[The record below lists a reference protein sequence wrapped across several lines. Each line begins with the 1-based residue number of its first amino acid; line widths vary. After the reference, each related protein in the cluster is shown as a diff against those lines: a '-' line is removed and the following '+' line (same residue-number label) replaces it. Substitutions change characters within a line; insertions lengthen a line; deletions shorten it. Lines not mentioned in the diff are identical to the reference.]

1 MESSLIQKLDR
12 CLLSSHPILFTG
24 AGFSLGAT
32 NGNGEAIP
40 SGNVLKKNILIELLG
55 FKENSDEYN
64 DLFTYSLADICSFAS
79 EQVSELKVHDFIVS
93 QFIDCTPQDFHKII
107 ATFSFW
113 RKIYTINIDDVI
125 ENSVPNGYLIVQ
137 NTERPFSYT
146 RAKQKEYI
154 KLHGCVR
161 NRSGNLVFSNQQ
173 YVDSMLH
180 STDYRFNSF
189 AQDMQIENFVV
200 VGTEMNEINLD
211 YYLRLFSSVS
221 SKTSHGQL
229 FFINPRP
236 SLIFKSKVSKIGA
249 HILEWTTEE
258 FANHLKSLTKTKDS
272 YSKSHIIDD
281 FLYVKDKYEKDKK
294 FKGYNSYL
302 YFGQHPDYRDIIYDW
317 DFSNPEI
324 KNKLSDIVS
333 YIGSRR
339 GCKLMVAFYG
349 KSMTG
354 KSTYLKRIAINLVN
368 ENVAVYD
375 FCGKKF
381 DTEDFRKKT
390 RIIAEDTIALI
401 FDNASFYYS
410 EIKSLIN
417 NYPKEKNILVI
428 TAARTYSHNRKRYCL
443 VSETWYE
450 EMLIDGNTNSR
461 DNVFAI
467 DIAEKLDKKGL
478 LGKLKAKS
486 FDERVA
492 YISSYQDVESCLF
505 TITNGSYFQKRQL
518 NAFFEKKNKLQQ
530 SKGIEL
536 LRQLAI
542 FSKLDLPYIPL
553 EIVTLMYG
561 RDSNNILN
569 ICDDYI
575 TYYRDSNGIALRDS
589 FLVPHLFQIKSQHYI
604 QLLKKLLVVIS
615 PQVLDKQHTYWNEI
629 ASSLMKCRL
638 LRSVLR
644 LKNSDVKNLLSDIK
658 SYYNDD
664 YNYWLQV
671 GLSEQYD
678 SDYELALNHFRQAES
693 MSPSSYIVRNAIA
706 RNFLRQANEIID
718 YETANKLLQEGER
731 MMKQLIA
738 DREDFQV
745 KAYSTHCLLF
755 EKIRF
760 YRRNGLVPDE
770 STLREMYEMLN
781 AIKSKDADGPMTK
794 HINNVFFGFV
804 RENNL
809 ASKLPTMNMY
819 NLEDL
824 KSLLSDEEINIEDVV
839 ENFEVD

>member
-24 AGFSLGAT
+24 AGFSLGAK

-55 FKENSDEYN
+55 YKENTDEYN
-64 DLFTYSLADICSFAS
+64 DLFTYSLADICSFAG
-79 EQVSELKVHDFIVS
+79 EQVSELKVQDFIVS

-125 ENSVPNGYLIVQ
+125 ENSVPKGYLIVQ

-249 HILEWTTEE
+249 HILEWTTEK

-324 KNKLSDIVS
+324 KNKLYDIVS

-368 ENVAVYD
+368 ENIAVYD

-417 NYPKEKNILVI
+417 NFPKEKNILVI

-450 EMLIDGNTNSR
+450 EMLIDGNTNSL

-518 NAFFEKKNKLQQ
+518 NAFFDIKNKLQQ

-589 FLVPHLFQIKSQHYI
+589 FLVPHLLQIKSQHYI

-706 RNFLRQANEIID
+706 RNYLRQANEIID

-760 YRRNGLVPDE
+760 YKRNGLVPNE
-770 STLREMYEMLN
+770 FTLREMYEMLN

-804 RENNL
+804 REKGL

-824 KSLLSDEEINIEDVV
+824 KSLFSDEEINIEDVV
-839 ENFEVD
+839 EDFEVD

>member
-1 MESSLIQKLDR
+1 MDNSLIQKLDR
-12 CLLSSHPILFTG
+12 CLLSSQPVLFTG

-32 NGNGEAIP
+32 NGQGYLIP
-40 SGNVLKKNILIELLG
+40 SGNELKKNILIKLLG
-55 FKENSDEYN
+55 FDEKSSEYSELIN
-64 DLFTYSLADICSFAS
+64 NSLADICSYANEQMS
-79 EQVSELKVHDFIVS
+79 ENRVQDFIVS
-93 QFIDCTPQDFHKII
+93 EFIDCTPKDYHITI
-107 ATFSFW
+107 ATFFSW
-113 RKIYTINIDDVI
+113 KKIYTINIDDVI
-125 ENSVPNGYLIVQ
+125 ENAVPKGSIVVQ
-137 NTERPFSYT
+137 NTERKFSYT
-146 RAKQKEYI
+146 RAKQHEYI

-189 AQDMQIENFVV
+189 AQDMQLENFVV
-200 VGTEMNEINLD
+200 VGTEMKEVNLD
-211 YYLRLFSSVS
+211 FYLRLFSSVS
-221 SKTSHGQL
+221 ERTSHGQL
-229 FFINPRP
+229 FFINPKP
-236 SLIFKSKVSKIGA
+236 SLIFKAKVKNLGA
-249 HILEWTTEE
+249 HIIEWTTEE
-258 FANHLKSLTKTKDS
+258 FANHLKSLTKTKEN
-272 YSKSHIIDD
+272 YTKSHYIED
-281 FLYVKDKYEKDKK
+281 FLYVNDKYKKDKK
-294 FKGYNSYL
+294 FKGYKSYL
-302 YFGQHPDYRDIIYDW
+302 YFGQHPDYRDIIFDW

-324 KNKLSDIVS
+324 KSKLSEIIN
-333 YIGSRR
+333 YIGS
-339 GCKLMVAFYG
+339 CKGGRLMIALYG

-354 KSTYLKRIAINLVN
+354 KSTYLKRIAIDLVN

-381 DTEDFRKKT
+381 DTDDFRKKT
-390 RIIAEDTIALI
+390 RIITEDTIALI

-417 NYPKEKNILVI
+417 SFSKDKNILVI

-450 EMLIDGNTNSR
+450 EMPIDGNTNSR

-492 YISSYQDVESCLF
+492 YISSYRDVESCLF

-518 NAFFEKKNKLQQ
+518 NAFYEKKSKLQQ
-530 SKGIEL
+530 SKGLEL

-542 FSKLDLPYIPL
+542 FSKLDLPYVPL
-553 EIVTLMYG
+553 EIVALMYG

-569 ICDDYI
+569 VCEDYI

-589 FLVPHLFQIKSQHYI
+589 YLVPHLLQIKSQHYI
-604 QLLKKLLVVIS
+604 QLLKNVLVVIS

-671 GLSEQYD
+671 GMSEQYD

-706 RNFLRQANEIID
+706 RNYLRQANETEEYD
-718 YETANKLLQEGER
+718 TALILHEKGEK
-731 MMKQLIA
+731 MMRQLID

-760 YRRNGLVPDE
+760 FKRNKIEPKETVI
-770 STLREMYEMLN
+770 REMYDMLN
-781 AIKSKDADGPMTK
+781 AIKSKDPEGPMTM
-794 HINNVFFGFV
+794 HINNVFFKFIKD
-804 RENNL
+804 NNL
-809 ASKLPTMNMY
+809 TSKLPSMNLY
-819 NLEDL
+819 NLENL
-824 KSLLSDEEINIEDVV
+824 KYLLSEERVLLEDIT
-839 ENFEVD
+839 ENFEID

>member
-1 MESSLIQKLDR
+1 METSLIQKLDR

-32 NGNGEAIP
+32 NGNGEPIP
-40 SGNVLKKNILIELLG
+40 SGNDLKKNILIELLG
-55 FKENSDEYN
+55 YNEDSDEYKELLTN
-64 DLFTYSLADICSFAS
+64 SLADICSFAS
-79 EQVSELKVHDFIVS
+79 EQVSGLKVQDFIVS
-93 QFIDCTPQDFHKII
+93 QFIDCTPKDFHKII
-107 ATFSFW
+107 ATFVFW

-125 ENSVPNGYLIVQ
+125 ENSVPNGYLIIQ
-137 NTERPFSYT
+137 NTERQFSYT

-211 YYLRLFSSVS
+211 YYLSLFSSVS
-221 SKTSHGQL
+221 GKTSHGQL

-324 KNKLSDIVS
+324 KKKLSDIIS
-333 YIGSRR
+333 YISGRR

-354 KSTYLKRIAINLVN
+354 KSTYLKRIAIDLVN

-417 NYPKEKNILVI
+417 NFPKEKNILVI

-443 VSETWYE
+443 VSENWYE
-450 EMLIDGNTNSR
+450 EMLIDGNTNSH

-478 LGKLKAKS
+478 LGKLKVKS

-518 NAFFEKKNKLQQ
+518 NAFYEKKNKLQH

-569 ICDDYI
+569 ICDDYV

-589 FLVPHLFQIKSQHYI
+589 FLVPHLLQIKSQHYI

-638 LRSVLR
+638 LRSVLH

-706 RNFLRQANEIID
+706 RNFLRQANEIIH

-760 YRRNGLVPDE
+760 YKRNGLVPNE

-804 RENNL
+804 REKGL

-824 KSLLSDEEINIEDVV
+824 KSLFSDEEINIEDVV
-839 ENFEVD
+839 EDFEVD

>member
-1 MESSLIQKLDR
+1 M
-12 CLLSSHPILFTG
+12 
-24 AGFSLGAT
+24 
-32 NGNGEAIP
+32 
-40 SGNVLKKNILIELLG
+40 
-55 FKENSDEYN
+55 
-64 DLFTYSLADICSFAS
+64 
-79 EQVSELKVHDFIVS
+79 
-93 QFIDCTPQDFHKII
+93 
-107 ATFSFW
+107 
-113 RKIYTINIDDVI
+113 
-125 ENSVPNGYLIVQ
+125 
-137 NTERPFSYT
+137 
-146 RAKQKEYI
+146 
-154 KLHGCVR
+154 
-161 NRSGNLVFSNQQ
+161 
-173 YVDSMLH
+173 
-180 STDYRFNSF
+180 
-189 AQDMQIENFVV
+189 
-200 VGTEMNEINLD
+200 
-211 YYLRLFSSVS
+211 
-221 SKTSHGQL
+221 
-229 FFINPRP
+229 
-236 SLIFKSKVSKIGA
+236 
-249 HILEWTTEE
+249 
-258 FANHLKSLTKTKDS
+258 
-272 YSKSHIIDD
+272 
-281 FLYVKDKYEKDKK
+281 
-294 FKGYNSYL
+294 
-302 YFGQHPDYRDIIYDW
+302 
-317 DFSNPEI
+317 
-324 KNKLSDIVS
+324 
-333 YIGSRR
+333 
-339 GCKLMVAFYG
+339 
-349 KSMTG
+349 
-354 KSTYLKRIAINLVN
+354 
-368 ENVAVYD
+368 
-375 FCGKKF
+375 
-381 DTEDFRKKT
+381 
-390 RIIAEDTIALI
+390 
-401 FDNASFYYS
+401 
-410 EIKSLIN
+410 
-417 NYPKEKNILVI
+417 VI

-450 EMLIDGNTNSR
+450 EMLIDGNTNSP

-478 LGKLKAKS
+478 LGKLKTKS

-589 FLVPHLFQIKSQHYI
+589 FLVPHLLQIKSQHYI

-706 RNFLRQANEIID
+706 RNYLRQANEIID

-760 YRRNGLVPDE
+760 YKRNGLVPNE
-770 STLREMYEMLN
+770 LTLREMYEMLN

-804 RENNL
+804 REKSL

-824 KSLLSDEEINIEDVV
+824 KSLFSDEEINIEDVV
-839 ENFEVD
+839 EDFEVD